1 MTSSVGGGRPTL
13 EPASS
18 DENVSPVLTQE
29 EAEDQQTAEVLE
41 QLAPLIPAE
50 NLPKAELILAQISQT
65 TTRHSGP
72 LPPAR
77 ELADYKAIDE
87 SFAERIMQMAEREQA
102 ARHAIPNEFM
112 KREYTLKSR
121 GQHYALLLAVCILLF
136 AGYLAYLDDTAMAG
150 RVAIGT
156 LVGIVGIFVAGKA
169 ADVYGERQADDKP
182 E

>member
-1 MTSSVGGGRPTL
+1 MTQDDPDG
-13 EPASS
+13 
-18 DENVSPVLTQE
+18 
-29 EAEDQQTAEVLE
+29 QQTAEFLE

-50 NLPKAELILAQISQT
+50 NRHKAELILAQISQT

-77 ELADYKAIDE
+77 ELASYKAIDA

-102 ARHAIPNEFM
+102 MRHAMPSEFM
-112 KREYTLKSR
+112 KREYTLKAR
-121 GQHYALLLAVCILLF
+121 GQHYALALAICILLF
-136 AGYLAYLDDTAMAG
+136 AAYLAYLGDTAVAG

-156 LVGIVGIFVAGKA
+156 LVGIVSIFVIGKA
-169 ADVYGERQADDKP
+169 TEAYGERGVDDKP

>member
-1 MTSSVGGGRPTL
+1 MEAAPTN
-13 EPASS
+13 ENAPPVRTQ
-18 DENVSPVLTQE
+18 DE
-29 EAEDQQTAEVLE
+29 ADDQQTAEVLE

-77 ELADYKAIDE
+77 ELADYKAIDP

-102 ARHAIPNEFM
+102 ARHAIPNDLM

-121 GQHYALLLAVCILLF
+121 GQHYALALAVFILLF
-136 AGYLAYLDDTAMAG
+136 AGYLAYLGDTAMAG
-150 RVAIGT
+150 KVAIGT
-156 LVGIVGIFVAGKA
+156 LVGIVGIFVVGKA
-169 ADVYGERQADDKP
+169 ADAYGERAADDKP

>member
-1 MTSSVGGGRPTL
+1 MRS
-13 EPASS
+13 
-18 DENVSPVLTQE
+18 QE
-29 EAEDQQTAEVLE
+29 EADDQQTAEVLE

-50 NLPKAELILAQISQT
+50 NLQKAELILAQISQT

-102 ARHAIPNEFM
+102 ARHAIPNDLM
-112 KREYTLKSR
+112 KREYALKSR
-121 GQHYALLLAVCILLF
+121 GQHYALALAVFILLF
-136 AGYLAYLDDTAMAG
+136 AGYLAYLGDTAMAG
-150 RVAIGT
+150 KVAIGT
-156 LVGIVGIFVAGKA
+156 LVGIVGIFVVGKA
-169 ADVYGERQADDKP
+169 ADAYGERTADNKP

>member
-1 MTSSVGGGRPTL
+1 M
-13 EPASS
+13 EAASTNENAPPVRTQ
-18 DENVSPVLTQE
+18 DE
-29 EAEDQQTAEVLE
+29 ADDQQTAEVLE

-77 ELADYKAIDE
+77 ELADYKAIDP

-102 ARHAIPNEFM
+102 ARHAIPNDLM
-112 KREYTLKSR
+112 KREYALKSR
-121 GQHYALLLAVCILLF
+121 GQHYALALAVFILLF
-136 AGYLAYLDDTAMAG
+136 AGYLAYLGDTAMAG
-150 RVAIGT
+150 KVAIGT
-156 LVGIVGIFVAGKA
+156 LVGIVGIFVVGKA
-169 ADVYGERQADDKP
+169 ADAYGERAADDKP